1 MGDYGHE
8 LEFGVFVTP
17 SAQVP
22 ERVVGLATLADE
34 VGLDLVTFQD
44 HPYQA
49 GFLETWT
56 LLSFV
61 AARTTRI
68 RFTANVLNLPLRPP
82 AVVARAVASLDLLS
96 GGRAEL
102 GIGAGGF
109 WDAIEA
115 MGGRRL
121 TPGQSVDAL
130 EEANDLIRSLWDV
143 DQPGRAGF
151 SGKHYRLVGA
161 ARGPAPLHR
170 IGIWVGA
177 YRPRMLDLVGR
188 KADGWLP
195 SLPYLKPG
203 QLAEGN
209 ATIDEAAV
217 KVGRRPSDIRRLLN
231 LGGSLSPAELTRLA
245 LEDGIGTFILMADDP
260 DSIRTY
266 ATKIAPAVRDAVAA
280 ERSRTGGPGGAVRA
294 AATAAVESERKEEGE
309 SEYDRLGVTPTPD
322 DGNRLSAKAPWDES
336 TRPRRPRSG
345 PEVIYTERGRQV
357 GKHLIDVHDSLR
369 TELTQLRDILAKV
382 QDGAMTAGAAR
393 SALNDMALRQN
404 DWALGAFCSRYCGIV
419 TQHHGIEDASVFP
432 HLEQNDPKLP
442 PVIRRL
448 TQEHLV
454 IHDAI
459 QAVDAALVHHINHAD
474 GFDRIH
480 AAIDFLTDSL
490 RSHLSYEEQEL
501 VEPLARI
508 GFYSGQV

>member
-1 MGDYGHE
+1 MSDYGHE

-17 SAQVP
+17 SAQFP
-22 ERVVGLATLADE
+22 DRVVALAMLADE

-49 GFLETWT
+49 TFLETWT

-61 AARTTRI
+61 AARTTRV
-68 RFTANVLNLPLRPP
+68 RLAANVLNLPLRPP

-96 GGRAEL
+96 DGRAEL
-102 GIGAGGF
+102 GTGAGGF
-109 WDAIEA
+109 WDAI
-115 MGGRRL
+115 
-121 TPGQSVDAL
+121 
-130 EEANDLIRSLWDV
+130 DLIRSLWAV

-151 SGKHYRLVGA
+151 AGKHYQLAGA

-177 YRPRMLDLVGR
+177 YKPRMLDLVGR

-209 ATIDEAAV
+209 AAIDEAALEA
-217 KVGRRPSDIRRLLN
+217 GRKPSDIRRLLN
-231 LGGSLSPAELTRLA
+231 LGGSLPPAELTRLA
-245 LEDGIGTFILMADDP
+245 VEDGIGTFIVMADDP

-266 ATKIAPAVRDAVAA
+266 ATEVAPAVREAVAA
-280 ERSRTGGPGGAVRA
+280 KRSRTGRPGGPARA
-294 AATAAVESERKEEGE
+294 AATPAVGFESKLEGE
-309 SEYDRLGVTPTPD
+309 SEYDRLGITPTPD
-322 DGNRLSAKAPWDES
+322 DGTRLSAKVPWDES
-336 TRPRRPRSG
+336 TRPHRPRSG
-345 PEVIYTERGRQV
+345 PEVTYTERGRQI
-357 GKHLIDVHDSLR
+357 GKHLVDVHDSLR
-369 TELTQLRDILAKV
+369 TELTELRDILAQV
-382 QDGAMTAGAAR
+382 RDGAMTAGAAR
-393 SALNDMALRQN
+393 SALNEMALRQN

-432 HLEQNDPKLP
+432 HLEQNDPELP
-442 PVIRRL
+442 PVIQRL

-459 QAVDAALVHHINHAD
+459 EAVDAALVRHINHAD
-474 GFDRIH
+474 GFDRIQ

-501 VEPLARI
+501 VEPLVRI